1 MQLARDM
8 RNCLMNSM
16 QMNYKADIN
25 SLDTLMKVVKRLPSY
40 LQAKWADVSG
50 KLIQEEKEPEFEH
63 LVDFVEKY
71 AAIANTTFGKLVGSK
86 PEGDIKPKP
95 KVREPVLDPGRV
107 STFGTQHAET
117 QTGGEKK

>member
-1 MQLARDM
+1 
-8 RNCLMNSM
+8 
-16 QMNYKADIN
+16 
-25 SLDTLMKVVKRLPSY
+25 
-40 LQAKWADVSG
+40 
-50 KLIQEEKEPEFEH
+50 
-63 LVDFVEKY
+63 VEKY

-117 QTGGEKK
+117 QTGGDSSNDHKWQQRSRQSLLCGTSNHDLEKCYKFRQKTYQE